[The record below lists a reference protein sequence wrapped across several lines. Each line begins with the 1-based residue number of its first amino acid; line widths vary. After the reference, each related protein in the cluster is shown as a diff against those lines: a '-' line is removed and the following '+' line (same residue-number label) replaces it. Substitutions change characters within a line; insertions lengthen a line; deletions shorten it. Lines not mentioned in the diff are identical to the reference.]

1 MQLYFF
7 AFSDYLNR
15 IRRIRRIRLISL
27 INLIILIILSR
38 FEITAYF
45 FADKSHLLRVWI

>member
-7 AFSDYLNR
+7 AFSDYLN
-15 IRRIRRIRLISL
+15 RIRRIRLISL